1 MNYLPFLQL
10 IRWKN
15 LVILAATLLI
25 IKFGFINIFTTNYSL
40 DYLRFVI
47 LLASIISI
55 AAAGYII
62 NDIYDIEIDQIN
74 KPYKLVIGKVFTIS
88 QAYNMYFIFNIFGV
102 LMGFYLANYLEKPIY
117 SGLFIMTSFLLYYYS
132 STLKK
137 VPLIGNIVVA
147 SLIGFCILLCAYFD
161 LIINTSTANLGMHYL
176 LFELILEFSVFAFLI
191 NLIREIVKDI
201 EDIKGDKEL
210 NIKTLPL
217 LIGIKYSKYVIGL
230 FTLIL
235 IISILYFTFSYI
247 PRSSF
252 IFYYFL
258 LAIFLPLLYF
268 IFRLRKSKTKTDY
281 SLLSKILKF
290 CMITG
295 ILSILLIS
303 LTIKNVI

>member
-10 IRWKN
+10 IRCKN

-25 IKFGFINIFTTNYSL
+25 IKFGFVNVFTTNFSL
-40 DYLRFVI
+40 DNLRFIV
-47 LLASIISI
+47 LLSSIISI

-74 KPYKLVIGKVFTIS
+74 KPNKLVIGKAFTIA

-102 LMGFYLANYLEKPIY
+102 LMGFYLTNYLEKPIY
-117 SGLFIMTSFLLYYYS
+117 SGLFITTSFLLYYYS
-132 STLKK
+132 ATLKK
-137 VPLIGNIVVA
+137 VPLIGNILVA
-147 SLIGFCILLCAYFD
+147 SLISFCILLYAYFD
-161 LIINTSTANLGMHYL
+161 LIINVSTTNLGIQYL

-201 EDIKGDKEL
+201 EDLKGDKEL
-210 NIKTLPL
+210 YVKTLPL

-268 IFRLRKSKTKTDY
+268 MYRLYKSKTKTDY
-281 SLLSKILKF
+281 SLLSKLLKF
-290 CMITG
+290 CMISG